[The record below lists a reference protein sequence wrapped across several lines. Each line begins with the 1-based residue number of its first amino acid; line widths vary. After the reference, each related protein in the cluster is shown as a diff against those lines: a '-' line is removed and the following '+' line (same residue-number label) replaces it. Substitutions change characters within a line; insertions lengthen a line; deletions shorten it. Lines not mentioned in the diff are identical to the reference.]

1 MAAKEYAPFVRKIE
15 VEVENLEMV
24 KEAVD
29 AGADI
34 IMLDNMSHE
43 EMKEAVEVI
52 NHKAEIEISGWKLKG
67 KVKYTICDGKIIE
80 L

>member
-1 MAAKEYAPFVRKIE
+1 MAKEYAPFVRKIE

-43 EMKEAVEVI
+43 DMKEAMAIIDGRAEVEVSG
-52 NHKAEIEISGWKLKG
+52 NVTAE
-67 KVKYTICDGKIIE
+67 KI
-80 L
+80 LRN